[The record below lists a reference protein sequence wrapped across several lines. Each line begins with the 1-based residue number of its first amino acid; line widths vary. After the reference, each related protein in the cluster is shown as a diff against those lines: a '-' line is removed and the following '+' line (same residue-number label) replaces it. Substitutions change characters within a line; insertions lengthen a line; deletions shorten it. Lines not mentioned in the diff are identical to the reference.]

1 MKGFILTE
9 LIIVIGLITIFTGL
23 TIFSYQNLESYFLT
37 RSAKNEVLTVLDR
50 ARNLAIS
57 MYQSDGWSFRVEE
70 NKLLIYKGNNFDT
83 RNQSYDE
90 FYEVPKKVTATTS
103 SDIYFAPI
111 TGFAVPATTTLYLA
125 SSTINILVNNN
136 GNIK

>member
-9 LIIVIGLITIFTGL
+9 LIIVMGLVTIFTGL
-23 TIFSYQNLESYFLT
+23 TLFSYQSLESYFLT

-50 ARNLAIS
+50 ARNLSLA
-57 MYQSDGWSFRVEE
+57 MYQMDGWTFRVQD
-70 NKLLIYKGNNFDT
+70 NKLMIYKGNNFGS
-83 RNQSYDE
+83 RNQTFDEYYDL
-90 FYEVPKKVTATTS
+90 PKKVTVTTS

-111 TGFAVPATTTLYLA
+111 TGFSNNSTTTINLA
-125 SSTINILVNNN
+125 SSTINILVSNN